1 MTQNALIQAC
11 YYPAFTAAESLA
23 LYKAQ
28 AAWHFAPLGEMI
40 EIIFPETPAEA
51 KAAAKSSDVIF
62 FWQKEAY
69 WGAIA
74 QMRRKGLVVDEF
86 SEQAVGDRLDAF
98 VANNL
103 KLGITANQ
111 SKFLKTVQRKKPT
124 AKSALII
131 GSGPDISDFKTSE
144 PHSFDNSI
152 NIYLSTAIFDRSL
165 MEACPPDVIIA
176 ADGPSQFA
184 LSQTASDYR
193 LQAIS
198 ALRRYSCVLLI
209 PAQYWPSTQAHWPE
223 DVREQIYAV
232 PQTPHVT
239 RGHSFADN
247 WHYEP
252 TSNVLTSFG
261 LPCAASFVKNI
272 RLAGISLSPRNGP
285 INANTQHWE
294 HNDESHY
301 QRHIAP
307 MLAAHPASGQSDG
320 RYLER
325 HHDRLS
331 QELLAYGAKGVSFSN
346 LKYEKIIFSD
356 LETALKTSRQS
367 PLKIK
372 LFNLIAK
379 AEHHPWLITGAAFI
393 SAGLLGGAVEYSI
406 GLAMLGFFIA
416 GGFAAFFVA
425 AILFLRLRQNRMS
438 ARLESKLSQ
447 QQAQQFAN
455 LSERLDALEREQ

>member
-1 MTQNALIQAC
+1 MTQNAPIQAC
-11 YYPAFTAAESLA
+11 YYPAFTAAESAA

-40 EIIFPETPAEA
+40 EIIFPETLLEA

-69 WGAIA
+69 WGTIA
-74 QMRRKGLVVDEF
+74 RMRRKGLVVDEF
-86 SEQAVGDRLDAF
+86 AEQAVGDRLDAF

-103 KLGITANQ
+103 RLDTDAHQ
-111 SKFLKTVQRKKPT
+111 SKFLKTVQSRKPIAKT
-124 AKSALII
+124 AILI
-131 GSGPDISDFKTSE
+131 GSGPDISELKITES
-144 PHSFDNSI
+144 HSFDNSV
-152 NIYLSTAIFDRSL
+152 NIYLSTAIFDGSL
-165 MEACPPDVIIA
+165 MEACPPDVIIGM
-176 ADGPSQFA
+176 DGPSQFG
-184 LSQTASDYR
+184 LSQTARDYR

-198 ALRRYSCVLLI
+198 ALRRYRCALLI

-261 LPCAASFVKNI
+261 LPCAASFANNI
-272 RLAGISLSPRNGP
+272 RLAGISLSAQNGP

-320 RYLER
+320 GYLER
-325 HHDRLS
+325 HHDRLR
-331 QELLAYGAKGVSFSN
+331 QELLAYRAKGVSFSN
-346 LKYEKIIFSD
+346 LKDEKTISAYP
-356 LETALKTSRQS
+356 ETALKMPRQS

-379 AEHHPWLITGAAFI
+379 AEHYPWPITGATFI
-393 SAGLLGGAVEYSI
+393 SAGLLGTAVEYSM

-455 LSERLDALEREQ
+455 LSERLEAIERQQ